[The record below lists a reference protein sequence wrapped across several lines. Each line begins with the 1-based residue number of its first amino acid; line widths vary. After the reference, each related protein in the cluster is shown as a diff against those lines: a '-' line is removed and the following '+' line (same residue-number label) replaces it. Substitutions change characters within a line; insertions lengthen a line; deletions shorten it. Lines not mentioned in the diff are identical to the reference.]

1 MLTRTSPRL
10 QFGNPIAATRASP
23 DADKNTSNPAPPPP
37 AAPEA
42 SFEAFADSPAHDMER
57 ARRPHA
63 ARRLRASQE
72 PRRLAVLPASAPAPP
87 LAITAAGALERA
99 RRPRAARRL
108 AAERLAPHEHHLASA
123 AVVGPSFASTAAGA
137 LEATR
142 RSRAAKRLRVSSQDR
157 AFAEFLLG
165 GAAAADSSRSSSRAP
180 APALADTAFAA
191 MESARRPRA
200 AMRARRALEA
210 SAPRSILHP
219 EMVGEFAVR
228 PRRLTLDDA
237 LDKNLAALARMDVS
251 GGGDS
256 PTAFATLERMLDAR
270 IALAAETPPGSR
282 GGSLRGA
289 ANFRKTNSSA
299 SLSTSRGHLARCDSK
314 SGMADAAANVVARAS
329 RVRCEVEG
337 EGGDVVCRIDGD
349 VLEVMEPERVA
360 ARVAA
365 LAREMEAM

>member
-1 MLTRTSPRL
+1 
-10 QFGNPIAATRASP
+10 
-23 DADKNTSNPAPPPP
+23 
-37 AAPEA
+37 
-42 SFEAFADSPAHDMER
+42 
-57 ARRPHA
+57 
-63 ARRLRASQE
+63 
-72 PRRLAVLPASAPAPP
+72 
-87 LAITAAGALERA
+87 
-99 RRPRAARRL
+99 
-108 AAERLAPHEHHLASA
+108 
-123 AVVGPSFASTAAGA
+123 
-137 LEATR
+137 
-142 RSRAAKRLRVSSQDR
+142 
-157 AFAEFLLG
+157 
-165 GAAAADSSRSSSRAP
+165 
-180 APALADTAFAA
+180 
-191 MESARRPRA
+191 
-200 AMRARRALEA
+200 MRARRALEA

-237 LDKNLAALARMDVS
+237 LDKNLAALARTDVS
-251 GGGDS
+251 GGPEPDGAA
-256 PTAFATLERMLDAR
+256 AFATLERMLDAR
-270 IALAAETPPGSR
+270 IALATETPPGSR

-299 SLSTSRGHLARCDSK
+299 SLSTSRGRVARCDSK

>member
-1 MLTRTSPRL
+1 
-10 QFGNPIAATRASP
+10 
-23 DADKNTSNPAPPPP
+23 
-37 AAPEA
+37 
-42 SFEAFADSPAHDMER
+42 MER
-57 ARRPHA
+57 SRRPHA

-72 PRRLAVLPASAPAPP
+72 PRRLAVLPASATAPP

-123 AVVGPSFASTAAGA
+123 AVDGPPFASTAAGA

-165 GAAAADSSRSSSRAP
+165 GAAAADSSRASSRAP
-180 APALADTAFAA
+180 TPALADTAFAA

-200 AMRARRALEA
+200 AMRARRALEV
-210 SAPRSILHP
+210 SAPRRILHL

-289 ANFRKTNSSA
+289 ANFRKTNLSA
-299 SLSTSRGHLARCDSK
+299 SLSTERRGHLARCDSK
-314 SGMADAAANVVARAS
+314 SGMATDAAANVVARAS

>member
-1 MLTRTSPRL
+1 
-10 QFGNPIAATRASP
+10 
-23 DADKNTSNPAPPPP
+23 
-37 AAPEA
+37 
-42 SFEAFADSPAHDMER
+42 
-57 ARRPHA
+57 
-63 ARRLRASQE
+63 
-72 PRRLAVLPASAPAPP
+72 
-87 LAITAAGALERA
+87 
-99 RRPRAARRL
+99 
-108 AAERLAPHEHHLASA
+108 
-123 AVVGPSFASTAAGA
+123 
-137 LEATR
+137 
-142 RSRAAKRLRVSSQDR
+142 
-157 AFAEFLLG
+157 
-165 GAAAADSSRSSSRAP
+165 
-180 APALADTAFAA
+180 
-191 MESARRPRA
+191 
-200 AMRARRALEA
+200 MRARRAREA

-237 LDKNLAALARMDVS
+237 LDKNLVALARMDVS